1 MVLLIS
7 IFDIFVFDCNATLV
21 LVVFDHRKVVS
32 SVHVRKL
39 GFLLLSVELEWLML
53 FLFRFYHLG
62 FGKRFLSH

>member
-1 MVLLIS
+1 M
-7 IFDIFVFDCNATLV
+7 FDCNVTLV

-53 FLFRFYHLG
+53 VFFWFYHLG
-62 FGKRFLSH
+62 FGRDSYHIDYK